1 MYLQLYRYAI
11 SVYIPRRQHCQLM
24 VNRFLWDVRADDSEW
39 VNKIPPCLIAA
50 RPAVVQSHENV

>member
-11 SVYIPRRQHCQLM
+11 SVYIPRRQHCQMM

-39 VNKIPPCLIAA
+39 VNKIPPRLIAA
-50 RPAVVQSHENV
+50 RPAVV